1 MKVYYYSRC
10 TTCRKVI
17 KGLKDNGLEP
27 ELREISVYRLSREEI
42 KDILAS
48 AGITPKEAL
57 RKKHRLYR
65 DILSKGYTDDEI
77 VDLMVRDPTL
87 IERPIVIVDGKVYI
101 KPDLD
106 KLLGNVR

>member
-1 MKVYYYSRC
+1 MRIYYYSRC
-10 TTCRKVI
+10 TTCRRVI

-27 ELREISVYRLSREEI
+27 ELREISLHGLSREEI
-42 KDILAS
+42 KSILAS
-48 AGITPKEAL
+48 TGITPREAL
-57 RKKHRLYR
+57 RKRHRLYR

-106 KLLGNVR
+106 TLLGNAR